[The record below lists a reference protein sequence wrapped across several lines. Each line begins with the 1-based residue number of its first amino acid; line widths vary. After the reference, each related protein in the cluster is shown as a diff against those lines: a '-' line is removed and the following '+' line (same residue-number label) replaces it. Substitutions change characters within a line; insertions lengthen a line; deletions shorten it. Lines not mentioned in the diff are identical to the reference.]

1 MGFGRTACQSAALGS
16 KGVPR
21 ASRPQCVADPHRSQ
35 PRSGNTTIATRCRTL
50 RAQTATPP
58 CTLAC
63 TRTAATTCAQPGE
76 SAWSRAGPCA
86 AVCLPPGE
94 MPRAPPTV
102 SVRPRETAWM
112 RGWDACLGATD
123 TAICVTVHASHV
135 HTPLTPAEPAQSPR
149 SPLHPA
155 APLARRSATRGR
167 NGVRCRIRA
176 ANTRL
181 DMRPTSAAGTAC
193 RYSVGEGGST
203 ANRAGSE
210 LHPIG

>member
-1 MGFGRTACQSAALGS
+1 MRWGHGVRAWHGVRAYRVPVGRTG

-35 PRSGNTTIATRCRTL
+35 PRSDNTTIATRCRTL

-102 SVRPRETAWM
+102 SVRPGETAWM

-123 TAICVTVHASHV
+123 TAICVTVHASHM

-155 APLARRSATRGR
+155 APLARRSATR
-167 NGVRCRIRA
+167 A
-176 ANTRL
+176 DRL
-181 DMRPTSAAGTAC
+181 SFVPHALGLFSTG
-193 RYSVGEGGST
+193 SVGCRVSLLCGRG
-203 ANRAGSE
+203 RQYG
-210 LHPIG
+210 